1 MLTIQVI
8 GPEHSGKGHLMVLIA
23 ELLRDQGLSVEV
35 QGEQSHLHD
44 KFEQPCSEHVDKLT
58 NKKIVMIELQTGV

>member
-23 ELLRDQGLSVEV
+23 EMLREKGLSVTV

-44 KFEQPCSEHVDKLT
+44 KFEQAIVEHVDKLSD
-58 NKKIVMIELQTGV
+58 KKIVMIELQTGV

>member
-23 ELLRDQGLSVEV
+23 EMLREKGLSVTV
-35 QGEQSHLHD
+35 QGEQSHLHS
-44 KFEQPCSEHVDKLT
+44 KFEQSTVEHIDKLT
-58 NKKIVMIELQTGV
+58 DKKIVMIELQTGV